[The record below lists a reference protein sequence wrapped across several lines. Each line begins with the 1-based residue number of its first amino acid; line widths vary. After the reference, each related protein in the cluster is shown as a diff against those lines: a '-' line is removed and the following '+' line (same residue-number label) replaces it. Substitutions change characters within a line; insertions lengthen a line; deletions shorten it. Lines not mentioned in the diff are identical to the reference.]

1 MTLQQ
6 LSDDALQKVSGP
18 SWEPLRALFCDLSE
32 NLLSASPS
40 ARGELTT
47 IYVKFQVAATPSS
60 PVFAVVWL
68 KSSKRLTVGLALPEG
83 VESTMFGPAPRGMSY
98 KGLTKYFSLEPG
110 DCLPAPLKHWAKA
123 AFETVS
129 NVS

>member
-6 LSDDALQKVSGP
+6 LSSDALQKVSGP
-18 SWEPLRALFCDLSE
+18 SWDPLRDLFCNLSE
-32 NLLSASPS
+32 TLLNASPS

-47 IYVKFQVAATPSS
+47 IYVKFQVASAPSS

-68 KSSKRLTVGLALPEG
+68 KSSKKLTVGLALPEDL
-83 VESTMFGPAPRGMSY
+83 TFAMLGPAPKGMTY

-110 DCLPAPLKHWAKA
+110 ESLPEQLAEWSKI
-123 AFETVS
+123 AFETASEV
-129 NVS
+129 N